1 MFVGLSELS
10 QLWIKKE
17 TRHKHA
23 TEAFIN
29 NRQTVHDEISIV
41 GTAVECSCLTLL
53 ILFRVGLTENIGS
66 KYISVEL
73 FIGTGI

>member
-1 MFVGLSELS
+1 MFVCLSELS

-41 GTAVECSCLTLL
+41 GTKVFGLQQWSV
-53 ILFRVGLTENIGS
+53 RV
-66 KYISVEL
+66 
-73 FIGTGI
+73 